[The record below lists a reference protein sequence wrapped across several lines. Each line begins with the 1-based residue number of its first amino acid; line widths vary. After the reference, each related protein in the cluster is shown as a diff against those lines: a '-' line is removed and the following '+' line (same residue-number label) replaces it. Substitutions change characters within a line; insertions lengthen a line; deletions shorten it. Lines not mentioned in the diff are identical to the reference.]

1 MTKFRV
7 ALALFTALLLSAC
20 YPPTTS
26 HPLGGTA
33 ATTPDPALLG
43 VWKGAPR
50 SAGERGVY
58 FHFLGRLDG
67 TITAIMVQTGNQPDG
82 DYAVFKLTTVKLGAN
97 RFMNATPL
105 SSDGKPDDGLHG
117 TVPVL
122 YRIDAK
128 GALTLCLMDEA
139 ATKAAIRAGK
149 IKGTIGQ
156 GDDGDA
162 VITADP
168 AALDKFMQSPAALA
182 LFAKP
187 STTLK
192 KVE

>member
-1 MTKFRV
+1 MTKFHV

-26 HPLGGTA
+26 HPLGGAA
-33 ATTPDPALLG
+33 ATTPDPALIG

-58 FHFLGRLDG
+58 FHFLAQLDG
-67 TITAIMVQTGNQPDG
+67 TVTAIMVQTGNQPDG
-82 DYAVFKLTTVKLGAN
+82 DYAVFTLTTVKLGAN
-97 RFMNATPL
+97 RFMNATLL
-105 SSDGKPDDGLHG
+105 SSDGKPDTDQHG

-128 GALTLCLMDEA
+128 GTLTFYLMDEA
-139 ATKAAIRAGK
+139 ATKAAITAGK
-149 IKGTIGQ
+149 IKGTVGQ
-156 GDDGDA
+156 GSMGDA
-162 VITADP
+162 EITADP

-182 LFAKP
+182 LFIKP
-187 STTLK
+187 SIVLK